1 MASSGVQSQSNA
13 YLINDSICLFEQF
26 DVLACALMRFAIL
39 DTTNTKH

>member
-26 DVLACALMRFAIL
+26 DVLLLMRFAIL